1 MTRPMLVRLSFV
13 HFMIAANLIYDIQA
27 NPPYLC
33 CLNKAFHGSE
43 GTCTLWCS
51 LEIRQF
57 RVFKGRR
64 FTILSPKV

>member
-33 CLNKAFHGSE
+33 CLNKTFHGSE
-43 GTCTLWCS
+43 GNLDS
-51 LEIRQF
+51 V
-57 RVFKGRR
+57 VFFGN
-64 FTILSPKV
+64 